1 METFDCIVIG
11 AGPAGVTAA
20 AYLADAGAGVLL
32 VDERPAIGGAA
43 SSRSGAEDDVA
54 WLWPDRFYR
63 LGALHQAVAQRAG
76 RIAYRPSHRVG
87 AIDGQDAT
95 IRSLADDTVATA
107 SAPCLLVATGAREI
121 PPAFGLDPGR
131 GVHGLSDPESLVE
144 AMRERPGARVV
155 VAGLGPLL
163 WATAAHLAASRVRL
177 AAVID
182 AAGRPT
188 TLQALALLRQPGMV
202 AQGLGWRRAVWSS
215 RAPILRDSAVTATEG
230 TGRLAAVTVAA
241 LDGGEP
247 RRIEAEFLAIG
258 YGVQPLC
265 PLAPRGVRPGLVI
278 AGDAERA
285 AGFDAAV
292 ATGTLAAAD
301 VLRTLGRP
309 VGPGLGAAIP
319 AAEAELR
326 ALRPFLWALER
337 WWSVPEALRPML
349 PDRQPGD
356 QRDW

>member
-1 METFDCIVIG
+1 MGSLDCIVIG

-20 AYLADAGAGVLL
+20 AYLADAGVGVLL
-32 VDERPAIGGAA
+32 VDERPGIGGAA
-43 SSRSGAEDDVA
+43 SSRSGAEDEVA

-63 LGALHQAVAQRAG
+63 LGALHQAVAQRAA
-76 RIAYRPSHRVG
+76 RIAYRPSHRVE

-95 IRSLADDTVATA
+95 IRSLADDTVATV
-107 SAPCLLVATGAREI
+107 SAACLLVATGGREI
-121 PPAFGLDPGR
+121 QPAFGFNPSFGI
-131 GVHGLSDPESLVE
+131 HGLSDPEGLVE

-163 WATAAHLAASRVRL
+163 WATAAHLAASRIRL

-188 TLQALALLRQPGMV
+188 TFQALGLLRQPGMV
-202 AQGLGWRRAVWSS
+202 VQGLGWRRAVWSS
-215 RAPILRDSAVTATEG
+215 RAPILRDSAVAATEG
-230 TGRLAAVTVAA
+230 AGRLAAVTVAA
-241 LDGGEP
+241 LDGTGP

-258 YGVQPLC
+258 YGVRPFC
-265 PLAPRGVRPGLVI
+265 PLAPQGVRPGLVI

-301 VLRTLGRP
+301 ALRTLGRP
-309 VGPGLGAAIP
+309 VGAGLGAAIP

-337 WWSVPEALRPML
+337 WWGVPEAL
-349 PDRQPGD
+349 QPLLAEN

>member
-1 METFDCIVIG
+1 MGPFDCIAIG
-11 AGPAGVTAA
+11 AGPAGVSAA

-32 VDERPAIGGAA
+32 VDERAAIGGAA
-43 SSRSGAEDDVA
+43 GSRSGAEDDVA

-63 LGALHQAVAQRAG
+63 LGALHQAVTQRAA
-76 RIAYRPSHRVG
+76 RIAYRPSHRVE
-87 AIDGQDAT
+87 AIEGQEAT
-95 IRSLADDTVATA
+95 IRSLLDGTVATV
-107 SAPCLLVATGAREI
+107 SAPCLLVATGAQEI
-121 PPAFGLDPGR
+121 PPAFGLNPSFGI
-131 GVHGLSDPESLVE
+131 HGLSDPEGLAE

-163 WATAAHLAASRVRL
+163 WATAAHLAAARIKL

-188 TLQALALLRQPGMV
+188 TLQVLGLLRQPGMV
-202 AQGLGWRRAVWSS
+202 SQGLGWRRAVWSS
-215 RAPILRDSAVTATEG
+215 RAPILPDSAVTAVEG
-230 TGRLAAVTVAA
+230 KDRLAAVTVAA
-241 LDGGEP
+241 LDGSGP
-247 RRIEAEFLAIG
+247 QRIEAAFLAIG
-258 YGVQPLC
+258 YGVRPFC

-309 VGPGLGAAIP
+309 VGPGLGSAIP

-337 WWSVPEALRPML
+337 WWGVPGALRPL
-349 PDRQPGD
+349 LAD